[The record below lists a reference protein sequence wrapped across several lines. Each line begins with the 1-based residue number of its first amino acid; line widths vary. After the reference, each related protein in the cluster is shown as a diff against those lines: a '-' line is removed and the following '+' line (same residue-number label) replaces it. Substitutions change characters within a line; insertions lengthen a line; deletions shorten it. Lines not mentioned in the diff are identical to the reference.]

1 MSNIKYQQ
9 KSNISDCSKD
19 ESLNKEISNWM
30 QHGKRTLERE
40 RTPLEQID
48 ANTFSPIKKYP
59 TPETSLI
66 TSNFDDTS
74 CASFSSKSES
84 NTNDFIDQPLS
95 TRSSPVMNYSS
106 LFSPSTA
113 KSIYSFR
120 KPSPYM
126 KGKFNPNI
134 SYEKDGKNQETE
146 KDNLEISFINLNKA
160 VVEHLNSKKEGDQMQ
175 NDPDTLFCNLVL
187 SELKQLDDH
196 VKQIKK
202 QEIMQILWRKEKSE

>member
-19 ESLNKEISNWM
+19 ESLNKEISNWV

-40 RTPLEQID
+40 RIPLEQID
-48 ANTFSPIKKYP
+48 VNTFSPIKKYP
-59 TPETSLI
+59 TPETSLN
-66 TSNFDDTS
+66 TNFDDMS
-74 CASFSSKSES
+74 CASFSSISES
-84 NTNDFIDQPLS
+84 TNHFIDQPLS
-95 TRSSPVMNYSS
+95 TRSSPVTNNSS
-106 LFSPSTA
+106 LLSPSTA
-113 KSIYSFR
+113 KSTYSFR

-134 SYEKDGKNQETE
+134 SYEKDSKNQDTE
-146 KDNLEISFINLNKA
+146 KNLEISFINLNKA

-175 NDPDTLFCNLVL
+175 NDPDTLFCNLIL